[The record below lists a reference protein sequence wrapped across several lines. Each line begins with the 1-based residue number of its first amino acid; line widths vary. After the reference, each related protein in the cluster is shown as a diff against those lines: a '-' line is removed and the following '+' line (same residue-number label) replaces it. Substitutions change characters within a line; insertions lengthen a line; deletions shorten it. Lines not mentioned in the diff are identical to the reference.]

1 MIEIGENYY
10 LINKE
15 EITSD
20 MVLLTDGIYVSG
32 ETYYEVVNNRNEK
45 STTSQNLNKNQASI
59 NPSNKNQTNTIPS
72 SKNKTS
78 TIATNNYVTFL
89 FVFSVLFLAFAVLCI
104 YLGINYIVEYT
115 KIIDQSNQFGVLGE
129 TIVEQTS
136 DLLRDGVLWIIGGL
150 VSLTLGGFLSFIYH
164 SKK

>member
-10 LINKE
+10 LISKE

-45 STTSQNLNKNQASI
+45 STTSQN
-59 NPSNKNQTNTIPS
+59 SNKNQTNTIPS

-78 TIATNNYVTFL
+78 TIATNNYVIFL

-104 YLGINYIVEYT
+104 YLGINCIVAYAT
-115 KIIDQSNQFGVLGE
+115 ISNQFSILGE